1 MPSLSPAP
9 PPTGRARRR
18 AWLARAERDGL
29 LLLALLWAVQAWQT
43 RDVPSGAA
51 PDFSAA
57 AVLPPDRDAAM
68 LSLAQWRAAHRG
80 RPVALHFWAEW
91 CGICRLEQHSV
102 TRLAADWPVLTVATQ
117 SGAAPAVH
125 AVQARRELPWATV
138 ADPDGTLLTRYGL
151 KAVPAFV
158 VVAPDGRLSS
168 VSVGYTSEA
177 GMRLR
182 LWWAG
187 LWAGG

>member
-1 MPSLSPAP
+1 MKLTPKRKRSDSA
-9 PPTGRARRR
+9 
-18 AWLARAERDGL
+18 
-29 LLLALLWAVQAWQT
+29 
-43 RDVPSGAA
+43 
-51 PDFSAA
+51 SAA
-57 AVLPPDRDAAM
+57 IAATQAAALPPLEPPAHVLVPAGARPFWDA
-68 LSLAQWRAAHRG
+68 
-80 RPVALHFWAEW
+80 
-91 CGICRLEQHSV
+91 I
-102 TRLAADWPVLTVATQ
+102 
-117 SGAAPAVH
+117 
-125 AVQARRELPWATV
+125 VQARRELPWATV

>member
-1 MPSLSPAP
+1 MSRPHHFAFSP
-9 PPTGRARRR
+9 
-18 AWLARAERDGL
+18 